1 MKIKVKENG
10 RPALVI
16 PFPLFFITNRLSRK
30 LMKNFLPSSVPISSE
45 DINRFFV
52 CLRQCKKQFG
62 RLVLVQV
69 ESADGDKVKIQ
80 L

>member
-10 RPALVI
+10 RPTLFI
-16 PFPLFFITNRLSRK
+16 PFPLFFITNRLSQK
-30 LMKNFLPSSVPISSE
+30 LIKKFLPNSVPISAE
-45 DINRFFV
+45 DINRFFI

-62 RLVLVQV
+62 SLILVEV
-69 ESADGDKVKIQ
+69 EGANGDKVKIQ